1 MTARAIFKTTLH
13 VGELAIPLR
22 IFAAVEDQRVH
33 FRLLHAEDREPV
45 TQQMV
50 HPRTGE
56 PVPPHAVREGYE
68 VEPGRF
74 VQLDPAA
81 LSALEPPDDRRME
94 ALQVVP
100 RHALPVECFERPYY
114 LAPDGSHDAAF
125 ALARALAEDDR
136 AMIVAFTMRKR
147 RYHGAVL
154 GEAGQLVL
162 LTLLDPRTLVV
173 RPTAG
178 PRNEATRPLD
188 PRQVALAEQLVAIM
202 RAPFQPAAHHDEHR
216 DRVRALVE
224 RKRAGEAVATEAAP
238 PPAPTLD
245 LLRALEES
253 LRRAREPHVA

>member
-13 VGELAIPLR
+13 VGELRLPLR
-22 IFAAVEDQRVH
+22 IFAAVEDRRVH

-56 PVPPHAVREGYE
+56 PVPAHEVRKGYE

-74 VQLDPAA
+74 VVLDPDA
-81 LSALEPPDDRRME
+81 LEALEPPDDRRMDV
-94 ALQVVP
+94 LQVVP
-100 RHALPVECFERPYY
+100 RHTPPVECLDRPYY
-114 LAPDGSHDAAF
+114 LAPDGSHDAVF
-125 ALARALAEDDR
+125 ALARALEADDR
-136 AMIVAFTMRKR
+136 AAIVSFTMRKR
-147 RYHGAVL
+147 RYHGAVI

-173 RPTAG
+173 RPSVTAG
-178 PRNEATRPLD
+178 EASPRPLD
-188 PRQVALAEQLVAIM
+188 PRQVALAEQLVTIM
-202 RAPFQPAAHHDEHR
+202 RAPFQPAAHRDEHR
-216 DRVRALVE
+216 DRVRELVE
-224 RKRAGEAVATEAAP
+224 RKRAGEAVSTDVPP